1 MANKPTGNLTKYIL
15 KNSKNNEKNLKYDF
29 MPALLEIIERPSH
42 IAGRVIVIAISAL
55 LVFAIVWATL
65 AKIDVVINGSGYITT
80 ALGES
85 AVSAQTGGVIKTV
98 NAVEGDYVT
107 KGDVLIQLD
116 TSETEIAITQLEETL
131 ALLEVQKKVAEMYLE
146 DVNAIINADEYP
158 IEHQYAVNKL
168 MYENE
173 TVKLQLNAYPS
184 SADSIKLQY
193 ESGLNELLYEL
204 THNIT
209 VCEEE
214 LELQKLSLEKLSI
227 KAPISGYILTSE
239 SVYVGQL
246 VQSQQPLFVITPS
259 DSEYVFEGYI
269 ENKDI
274 SAVEVGDT
282 VHIKLQAYSYSDY
295 GAVEGEIIYVS
306 PSAITNASNQS
317 VYEVWVQID
326 EENCHED
333 IELIS
338 GMAGSVEVKIGKRSV
353 MDYFL
358 EPIIGSLD
366 KSLKEK

>member
-1 MANKPTGNLTKYIL
+1 MAEKPTGNLTKYIL
-15 KNSKNNEKNLKYDF
+15 KNSKNNEKTLKYDF

-42 IAGRVIVIAISAL
+42 IAGRVIVIAISVL
-55 LVFAIVWATL
+55 LVLILIWAVL
-65 AKIDVVINGSGYITT
+65 AKIDVVINGSGCITT
-80 ALGES
+80 VIGES
-85 AVSAQTGGVIKTV
+85 VVSAKSSGVIKSI

-131 ALLEVQKKVAEMYLE
+131 TLLEAQKKVAQMYME
-146 DVNAIINADEYP
+146 DVNAIINVDEYP
-158 IEHQYAVNKL
+158 IEHQYAVKKL

-173 TVKLQLNAYPS
+173 TVKLQLNNYPS

-193 ESGLNELLYEL
+193 ESGLNELLYEF

-239 SVYVGQL
+239 SVYVDQM
-246 VQSQQPLFVITPS
+246 VQSQQTLFVITPD

-274 SAVEVGDT
+274 SSVEVGDT
-282 VHIKLQAYSYSDY
+282 VQIKLQAYPYSDY
-295 GAVEGEIIYVS
+295 GAVQGEIIYIS
-306 PSAITNASNQS
+306 PSVITNASNQS
-317 VYEVWVQID
+317 VYEVKVQID
-326 EENCHED
+326 EENCHDD
-333 IELIS
+333 IEFIS
-338 GMAGSVEVKIGKRSV
+338 GMTGSIEVNIGKRSV

-358 EPIIGSLD
+358 EPILGSLD